1 MILNKH
7 MSIWCRSSQ
16 YLSIQLMANALGRL
30 SLLNSLASP
39 GTLSEKLVLDKKLQI
54 ILILQRQQYRHKHFP
69 WFEQWFHCFTS
80 PYWSGLLIIVF
91 QVTRD
96 IFSKSCWD
104 TGLSKLILQNV
115 LFYHCN
121 TYNESGELA
130 LHQIFIFMNAWYREK
145 YILSPGT
152 LSLSCP
158 FSADKSNWSC
168 RMIINRANLWSL
180 GIIF

>member
-1 MILNKH
+1 MRPL
-7 MSIWCRSSQ
+7 
-16 YLSIQLMANALGRL
+16 LAEF
-30 SLLNSLASP
+30 SLHSLYISLFFLHFCPELFFKLPLCAS
-39 GTLSEKLVLDKKLQI
+39 V
-54 ILILQRQQYRHKHFP
+54 
-69 WFEQWFHCFTS
+69 EQWFHCFTS